1 MEPMAAV
8 AEYATGMIYKAERFF
23 DIALP
28 VARFRIIFSDQAAQ
42 RGPHFLVGGK
52 LRNTERF
59 VQRRFH

>member
-1 MEPMAAV
+1 MAAV
-8 AEYATGMIYKAERFF
+8 AEYATGMIYEAERFF

-42 RGPHFLVGGK
+42 RGPHLLVG
-52 LRNTERF
+52 RERQNAERF